1 MEKELVIHANSKG
14 VEIALL
20 ENKKLVEYHLDA
32 YDNEGYAAG
41 DIYLGRI
48 KKINPGLNAAFVDI
62 GHDKDA
68 FIHYSDLSPYIRSVR
83 KYSSDAFK
91 GEQTHLLDN
100 FEFDLNIRKDGQIT
114 DVLEKGD
121 ILIFQI
127 SKEAISTKGPR
138 LTCELSIPGR
148 YVVLVPFTNSI
159 GISKKIADVD
169 ERERLLQVMQK
180 IKPKNFGFVV
190 RTNASG
196 VSQEELN
203 YDIQNLL
210 NKWRL
215 MTDAAKYQNP
225 PKLLLKEMNKSFAI
239 VRDLMNDSFSKVI
252 TDDANLHGDLKA
264 YIKEHAP
271 EHASILNKHEDSTP
285 LFEKY
290 DVSRQVKSAFGKTV
304 TLKSGAYVII
314 EHTEALHVV
323 DVNSGPKVK
332 KGIEQDTHAF
342 NINVEAAQEIARQLR
357 LRDIGG
363 IIVVDFIDMKSGEYK
378 HKLFEAMQEAMKPD
392 KAKHVILPISKFG
405 LMEIT
410 RQRMKEQVNIDVR
423 EPMLQGKSKYKVDQP
438 LQIIDNIET
447 ELNHLKSHKE
457 SNFILYVHP
466 FIYAFMKKDTFSFRM
481 KWYAKIGK
489 IVRLIQDSSLHLG
502 EYKLLTK
509 EGKGIY

>member
-41 DIYLGRI
+41 DIYLGRV

-100 FEFDLNIRKDGQIT
+100 FEFDLNIKKDGQIT
-114 DVLEKGD
+114 DVFEKGD
-121 ILIFQI
+121 ILVFQI

-159 GISKKIADVD
+159 GISKKIADTN
-169 ERERLLQVMQK
+169 ERERLLQIMQK

-190 RTNASG
+190 RTNAEG
-196 VSQEELN
+196 LSQDELN
-203 YDIQNLL
+203 HDILNLM
-210 NKWRL
+210 NKWKL
-215 MTDAAKYQNP
+215 MTDAIKYQNP
-225 PKLLLKEMNKSFAI
+225 PKLLLKEMNKSFTI

-271 EHASILNKHEDSTP
+271 EHTSILNKHEDNIP

-290 DVSRQVKSAFGKTV
+290 DVSRQIKSAFGKTV

-314 EHTEALHVV
+314 EHTEALHVI

-410 RQRMKEQVNIDVR
+410 RQRMKEQVSVDVR
-423 EPMLQGKSKYKVDQP
+423 EPMLHSKNKYKVDQP

-447 ELNHLKSHKE
+447 ELNHLKAHKE
-457 SNFILYVHP
+457 KNFLLYVHP
-466 FIYAFMKKDTFSFRM
+466 FIYAYMKKDTFSFRM
-481 KWYAKIGK
+481 RWYSKIGK

-502 EYKLLTK
+502 EYKLVTK
-509 EGKGIY
+509 DGKKM